1 MKKVRLSGPFFVAN
15 KNKSGRKNRSS
26 YSRLFVINTNSD
38 WLCGLSEKPRHIPVV
53 VNVYFIRRRLL
64 RESRH
69 CHYVSCESH
78 YKSGACRQAD
88 IAYRECE
95 ALRTAELLR
104 VVRQR
109 ILRFRNTNRE
119 LVFAELFNFGN
130 CFFRI
135 RGEYNISGAV
145 NLLCKN
151 IQLFLYRKLFVIY
164 GLKVSFFCL
173 NRFNDLF
180 GKLLSAFSAAGK
192 YLRKRNRDVFLLA
205 KSLYRLDLR
214 FGITRQTGYRN
225 HRPLHICWLLE
236 RVFPGPG
243 INEQGDELSVTDLHP
258 SDLRSDPG
266 RRNPDRRAVSAVST
280 ELQQISGGSK
290 GIHRPCSYAD
300 CISVPAEILCNRYY
314 TGSSKR
320 IMKYT
325 KSGFLKRNR
334 KPLFLCFSAMENG
347 GGFRRFFLR
356 PWGKQRKIKRY

>member
-1 MKKVRLSGPFFVAN
+1 MGE
-15 KNKSGRKNRSS
+15 
-26 YSRLFVINTNSD
+26 
-38 WLCGLSEKPRHIPVV
+38 LSEKPRHIPVV

-180 GKLLSAFSAAGK
+180 GKLLSAFSAASK
-192 YLRKRNRDVFLLA
+192 YLRK
-205 KSLYRLDLR
+205 
-214 FGITRQTGYRN
+214 
-225 HRPLHICWLLE
+225 
-236 RVFPGPG
+236 
-243 INEQGDELSVTDLHP
+243 
-258 SDLRSDPG
+258 
-266 RRNPDRRAVSAVST
+266 
-280 ELQQISGGSK
+280 
-290 GIHRPCSYAD
+290 
-300 CISVPAEILCNRYY
+300 
-314 TGSSKR
+314 
-320 IMKYT
+320 
-325 KSGFLKRNR
+325 
-334 KPLFLCFSAMENG
+334 
-347 GGFRRFFLR
+347 
-356 PWGKQRKIKRY
+356 